1 MSKRKNIML
10 AYPYEEKR
18 LDKWAKPYIV
28 QPKLDGERCRAEIK
42 DGKANLLSSSDT
54 LINSVPHINDIL
66 EILAQVLKLG
76 DIELDGELYCHEMEF
91 DEIHSIVSRQYES
104 TRHEDYL
111 KISYHI
117 FDIVSEESQFDRT
130 IQLAGLS
137 HIIASVDKSHIH
149 VVPYHLVHSHEKVI
163 NLLNTYHNDKKY
175 EGIIVRE
182 FNAPYVRKRSTLMMK
197 FKPKKVDYYKL
208 IDVKEAI
215 SKEGEPKNMAGSVI
229 CSDGT
234 NVFPVSAG
242 NLTHNQRIQLWD
254 KKDRFKERNLYV
266 KVGYQ
271 NITLKNKVPRS
282 AICIEIVKNNPEKSD
297 L

>member
-42 DGKANLLSSSDT
+42 DGKVNLLSSSDT
-54 LINSVPHINDIL
+54 LINSVPHINDVL
-66 EILAQVLKLG
+66 EILAQILKLG
-76 DIELDGELYCHEMEF
+76 DIEFDGELYCHEMEF

-117 FDIVSEESQFDRT
+117 FDIVSEEIQFDRT
-130 IQLAGLS
+130 MTLAGLS
-137 HIIASVDKSHIH
+137 HVISSIKNYYIHI
-149 VVPYHLVHSHEKVI
+149 VPYHLVHSHEKVM
-163 NLLNTYHNDKKY
+163 NLLNTYHNENKY

-182 FNAPYVRKRSTLMMK
+182 FNAPYVRKRSTFMMK
-197 FKPKKVDYYKL
+197 FKPKKVDYYK
-208 IDVKEAI
+208 IVRFIEAI
-215 SKEGEPKNMAGSVI
+215 TELGEPKGMVGAII
-229 CSDGT
+229 CTDGK
-234 NVFPVSAG
+234 NEFPVGAG
-242 NLTHNQRIQLWD
+242 NLTHPEREHWWFL
-254 KKDRFKERNLYV
+254 KEELILHEFYV

-282 AICIEIVKNNPEKSD
+282 AVCIEIVKDNPEKEI
-297 L
+297 